1 MTKFLIMAVALAAT
15 LVAAPSKCTNGS
27 YFGGEAPDILNVK
40 LTSKARELCSSE
52 FSVIYSG
59 IARAP
64 LAVGEHLLASN
75 LSTKIERT
83 DDFHP
88 DLRIPEDERAE
99 LSDWSRSGYDRGH
112 LANAR
117 DMHTEQGEHESFALS
132 NMLMQNPEN
141 NRNLFSDL
149 EQATR
154 GLAKKEG
161 ELYVISGPLFIG
173 NDLKRVNGR
182 VLVPTK
188 IFKAIYCPKK
198 GQGAAFIVN
207 NAPGENYEVVSI
219 AKIEEIT
226 GIRLFPKMSATSK
239 QTAMELPAA
248 IGSNFGGRSDHNA
261 LATKPYKAPAA
272 NVTVSTQCGSKR
284 VCREMNS
291 CEEAMFYLNTC
302 GISSLDGNHD
312 GIPCSKL
319 CK

>member
-1 MTKFLIMAVALAAT
+1 MAVAIGAT
-15 LVAAPSKCTNGS
+15 LMAAPTKCTNGS

-40 LTSKARELCSSE
+40 LASKVRELCSSE
-52 FSVIYSG
+52 FSVVYSG

-75 LSTKIERT
+75 LTTKIERT
-83 DDFHP
+83 DDFHA
-88 DLRIPEDERAE
+88 DERIPLEERAE

-117 DMHTEQGEHESFALS
+117 DMHTQQGEHESFALS

-173 NDLKRVNGR
+173 NNLQRVNGR

-219 AKIEEIT
+219 AQIEQMA
-226 GIRLFPKMSATSK
+226 GIRLFPKMNEIAKQSA
-239 QTAMELPAA
+239 MNLPPPS
-248 IGSNFGGRSDHNA
+248 GSNNGGDKKHMASIPS
-261 LATKPYKAPAA
+261 PYKTA
-272 NVTVSTQCGSKR
+272 STTTSDNRECGTKHT
-284 VCREMNS
+284 CREMSS
-291 CEEAMFYLNTC
+291 CNEAMFYLNTC
-302 GISSLDGNHD
+302 GVKSLDGNND